1 MRKAD
6 KMMIAL
12 LVGIFAV
19 SVLDQMRVSREIHA
33 FVKGVGMSF
42 EYKVWVWE
50 K

>member
-19 SVLDQMRVSREIHA
+19 SVLDQLRVSREIHA
-33 FVKGVGMSF
+33 FVNGVGMSF
-42 EYKVWVWE
+42 EYKDWAWE